1 MTRVNARELEAI
13 RKAYP
18 TVEIQR
24 TRHNH
29 YIVGAREDEL
39 RAYMKVA
46 VGQLS
51 NRQKKDLYRNERRRL
66 QGREQTRH

>member
-13 RKAYP
+13 RKVYP
-18 TVEIQR
+18 TIAAQR

-29 YIVGAREDEL
+29 YIIGAREDEM

-46 VGQLS
+46 AGQLS
-51 NRQKKDLYRNERRRL
+51 NRQKKDLYWNERRRL
-66 QGREQTRH
+66 QGRQ